1 MTILTAYSTNFSIV
15 GMFSINYDHSYEYL
29 LPISKMTIF
38 VKTKL
43 LMLKIQ
49 LKSEVD
55 FSTFINQLNTNELE
69 EALKEISDLLSY
81 RKTKDKKVEERE
93 LLKYLNEECVL
104 SPTHWAKFWELTDKQ
119 KSGTLTAAEQQTLA
133 TLIQEEEQLRLKR
146 IKILGKIAQIR
157 GVSLEKVA
165 VDLGIKTPEDA

>member
-1 MTILTAYSTNFSIV
+1 
-15 GMFSINYDHSYEYL
+15 
-29 LPISKMTIF
+29 
-38 VKTKL
+38 
-43 LMLKIQ
+43 MLKIQ